1 MELITKYHGIKE
13 YEDKDI
19 IHFKKGIPGF
29 ENLKKYIV
37 FQVEENEIFS
47 ILHSIEE
54 QSLGLVVT
62 SPFNVIKNYEFS
74 LDDNT
79 IEELAIK
86 EEGDVLVLSTVTL
99 SSKVEAITVNLKAP
113 IVINIK
119 EGLGEQIILD
129 KEEYSI
135 KYPLIGE

>member
-1 MELITKYHGIKE
+1 MELITKYHGVKE
-13 YEDKDI
+13 YEEKDI

-37 FQVEENEIFS
+37 FPVEENEIFS
-47 ILHSIEE
+47 ILHSVEE

-62 SPFNVIKNYEFS
+62 SPFNVVKNYEFA

-79 IEELAIK
+79 IEELSIK

-119 EGLGEQIILD
+119 KGLGEQIILD